1 MRVVRTAGGA
11 MTGLRWGFAG
21 CVGGVGVAPP
31 AAAAPPAP
39 FSMTTTPD
47 GVQHMHFSY
56 GPLNAAAGQNLILV
70 GPQSVAAPPEDGF
83 IVGFKPGLVGPDGN
97 PPPVEQV
104 HMHHAVFLNLSRRDV
119 TRPEL
124 PERMFAF
131 AEEKTYGKMPAG
143 YGSPH
148 KASDVLGI
156 NYMLHNET
164 DADRQVWI
172 TYDLDFVPAGSAL
185 AQHTRPARPVWLD

>member
-1 MRVVRTAGGA
+1 MTSWRWGSAVLVAAAMTLATAGS
-11 MTGLRWGFAG
+11 
-21 CVGGVGVAPP
+21 
-31 AAAAPPAP
+31 AAAGPPAP

-83 IVGFKPGLVGPDGN
+83 IIGFKPGLVGPDGN

-119 TRPEL
+119 THPEL

-131 AEEKTYGKMPAG
+131 AEEKTRGSIP
-143 YGSPH
+143 SPH
-148 KASDVLGI
+148 GYAFKPSDVLAI

-164 DADRQVWI
+164 PDNRTVFI
-172 TYDLDFVPAGSAL
+172 TYDIDFVPAGTPL
-185 AQHTRPARPVWLD
+185 